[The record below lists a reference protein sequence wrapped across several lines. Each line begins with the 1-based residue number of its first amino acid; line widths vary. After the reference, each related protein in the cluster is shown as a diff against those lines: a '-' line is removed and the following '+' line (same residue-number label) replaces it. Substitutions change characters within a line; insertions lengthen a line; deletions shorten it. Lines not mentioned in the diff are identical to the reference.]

1 MFGKQRARYGA
12 LKAEEQDTQHAM
24 LSRRHKKVLTASIT
38 ATVAVIAAVA
48 LHARALLQGDISE
61 SVLLVSLALTCLLL
75 SWLLSVLN
83 QHSRRPEDRH
93 EIKASGLALSTP
105 LSDRMSAPPRLSSIT
120 NAFSIDL
127 EDYFHTEVAAQAV
140 SWSEWDDMPSRLEV
154 VMPRL
159 LDLLDTHDTKATIFV
174 LGWLARK
181 YPGMMREAARR
192 GHEIACH
199 SYRHRVIFRLDRST
213 FYEDTYEAKATI
225 EDAIGVPV
233 LGYRAPCFSIIPGTE
248 WAFEVLAELGF
259 QYDSSVN
266 PVWHTLYGNA
276 QGLRFPHYVANN
288 RLLEIPI
295 AVWRVCGMNL
305 PIGGGAY
312 LRLLPYSYSKT
323 GLKHLNAKNHA
334 AGTIYIHPWEIDDHQ
349 PRLRL
354 PWISHIRQTWGT
366 CTMESK
372 VAGLLS
378 SFRFSPIA
386 EVYSHAFAPESTF
399 DSALSARSQAPV
411 GAEM

>member
-1 MFGKQRARYGA
+1 MAWKT
-12 LKAEEQDTQHAM
+12 EEQTPM
-24 LSRRHKKVLTASIT
+24 LSGRRAKVLIAIT
-38 ATVAVIAAVA
+38 TGTIAVIVAAS
-48 LHARALLQGDISE
+48 LHVRTLLQGGRSE

-75 SWLLSVLN
+75 SWLLGVLSQN
-83 QHSRRPEDRH
+83 GREERH
-93 EIKASGLALSTP
+93 GIKASDITLSAP
-105 LSDRMSAPPRLSSIT
+105 LSNKISAPPCRSSIT

-127 EDYFHTEVAAQAV
+127 EDYYHTEVAGQAV
-140 SWSEWDDMPSRLEV
+140 SWSEWDDMPSRLEI

-159 LDLLDTHDTKATIFV
+159 LDLLDTHNTKATIFV

-181 YPGMMREAARR
+181 YPGIVRAAAQR

-199 SYRHRVIFRLDRST
+199 SYRHRVVFRLDRST
-213 FYEDTYEAKATI
+213 FYEDTHEAKAAI

-233 LGYRAPCFSIIPGTE
+233 LGYRAPCFSITPGTE

-276 QGLRFPHYVANN
+276 RGLRFPHYVANN

-295 AVWRVCGMNL
+295 AVWRVWGINL

-323 GLKHLNAKNHA
+323 GLQHLNARNHA
-334 AGTIYIHPWEIDDHQ
+334 AGAIYMHPWEIDDHQ

-354 PWISHIRQTWGT
+354 PWVSQIRQTWGT
-366 CTMESK
+366 GAMESK
-372 VAGLLS
+372 VDRLLS
-378 SFRFSPIA
+378 SFDFAPIA
-386 EVYSHAFAPESTF
+386 EVYSHAFAPESAYST
-399 DSALSARSQAPV
+399 LSAQSRAPV